1 MDVVKRINEIISH
14 TKGLKKKDVIEQV
27 IKSYEADTG
36 ITISPKTLYAKLGK
50 TRGLEPEL
58 IPYFAKALGVAEQ
71 DLFAPEKKEKIAI
84 EEFMKNP
91 AKYQQYIEDKYDKLP
106 PAIKEIVEN
115 LLYLGPEEIDLYYAE
130 IKAKALRKKE
140 IEKDVQIGKN

>member
-1 MDVVKRINEIISH
+1 MGLFAKNLRYYMD
-14 TKGLKKKDVIEQV
+14 KK
-27 IKSYEADTG
+27 G
-36 ITISPKTLYAKLGK
+36 ITGEELAQKIGVATSTVIHWANGRRFPKNEEYIKKIAD
-50 TRGLEPEL
+50 
-58 IPYFAKALGVAEQ
+58 ALGVAEQ

-91 AKYQQYIEDKYDKLP
+91 TKYQQYIEDKYDKLP